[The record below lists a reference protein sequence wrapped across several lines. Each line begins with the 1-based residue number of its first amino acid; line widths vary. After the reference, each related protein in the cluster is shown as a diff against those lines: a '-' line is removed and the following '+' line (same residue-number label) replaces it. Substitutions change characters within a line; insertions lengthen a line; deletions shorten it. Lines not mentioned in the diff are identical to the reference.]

1 MAASAGAAVVA
12 AAGGA
17 TGATAAGAA
26 AAAPAGVCG
35 PERKKEKYLIY
46 LKLKMCMLWAQ
57 LGLSMSFVIL
67 HILLKQLLKEQE
79 QKLFFKWPD
88 LGGATD
94 LREIFY
100 NNSLVFSFKAWV
112 SRAQHSAKN
121 FGAGGSYI
129 FRLGLQQRY
138 CFSWQTFLVLQAIWH

>member
-1 MAASAGAAVVA
+1 MAAAAAGITATGGAAAGAA

-17 TGATAAGAA
+17 TAAGVAGATAAGVAGATAAGVAGATPAA
-26 AAAPAGVCG
+26 AAAAAAGGVCG

-79 QKLFFKWPD
+79 P
-88 LGGATD
+88 
-94 LREIFY
+94 IF
-100 NNSLVFSFKAWV
+100 
-112 SRAQHSAKN
+112 
-121 FGAGGSYI
+121 
-129 FRLGLQQRY
+129 
-138 CFSWQTFLVLQAIWH
+138 